1 MTGCGTLEFR
11 KNGRVQRSNVLEQAV
26 RNISW
31 ISEGCLYVEREGEK
45 ESRVEFILVSLVMIA
60 SLGALVVIHHLDTH
74 SASRN
79 S

>member
-1 MTGCGTLEFR
+1 M
-11 KNGRVQRSNVLEQAV
+11 